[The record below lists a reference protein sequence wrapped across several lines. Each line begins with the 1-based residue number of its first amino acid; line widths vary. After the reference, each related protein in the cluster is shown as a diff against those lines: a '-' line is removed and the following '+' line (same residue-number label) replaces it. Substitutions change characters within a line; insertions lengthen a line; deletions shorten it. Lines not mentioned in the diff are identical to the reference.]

1 MTFKIL
7 FGALVL
13 ANLLVFALGR
23 GAPSGHE
30 PARLDRQLNADRIQL
45 MPASAAAPPAEPA
58 QPAAAVPAASPAAA
72 PAAPAA
78 PAAASPATP
87 AAAAAMAAATAPAA
101 PATAACIEI
110 GNFTPTEAGR
120 FEARLEQLGLAGK
133 MSRREVPGASSY
145 MVMIPPQGSMDAAE
159 RKTAELR
166 ALGISDSFIVQDAS
180 PRRFGI
186 SLGTFRTEE
195 AANAHLAAMNRRGVR
210 TARVVEAGTA
220 APRVA
225 IQLRGLDAAAE
236 AQVSRARAEFP
247 RQESRGCS

>member
-23 GAPSGHE
+23 GVPSGHE
-30 PARLDRQLNADRIQL
+30 PARLDRQLNANRIQL

-58 QPAAAVPAASPAAA
+58 QPVAAA
-72 PAAPAA
+72 PAPAAAA

-87 AAAAAMAAATAPAA
+87 AAAPAAAAAATAP
-101 PATAACIEI
+101 AACIEI

-159 RKTAELR
+159 RKTTELR

>member
-13 ANLLVFALGR
+13 ANVLLFALGR

-30 PARLDRQLNADRIQL
+30 PARLDRQLNANRIQL

-58 QPAAAVPAASPAAA
+58 QPAAAAPAAA
-72 PAAPAA
+72 PVAIPAA

-87 AAAAAMAAATAPAA
+87 AAAPAAAAPAA

-159 RKTAELR
+159 RKTTELR

-210 TARVVEAGTA
+210 TARVVEAGAA

-247 RQESRGCS
+247 RQESRSCS